1 VKPSGRRAW
10 KTQPAVHAVFALDAR
25 QGDGVDL
32 EIAPVAAAHGLAH
45 GRGQVVAQLGA
56 EDMQQMDRTSEQTGI
71 QDLMA
76 RSLICLGNGCHVVV
90 MSVLR
95 WQNKLYGSPEI
106 KYSIIL
112 ALPMKAGKRLRIVS
126 HAA

>member
-1 VKPSGRRAW
+1 
-10 KTQPAVHAVFALDAR
+10 
-25 QGDGVDL
+25 
-32 EIAPVAAAHGLAH
+32 
-45 GRGQVVAQLGA
+45 
-56 EDMQQMDRTSEQTGI
+56 MQQMDRTSEQTGI

-112 ALPMKAGKRLRIVS
+112 ALPMQGRQTIAHRIACCMITVLNNTGKT
-126 HAA
+126 

>member
-1 VKPSGRRAW
+1 
-10 KTQPAVHAVFALDAR
+10 
-25 QGDGVDL
+25 
-32 EIAPVAAAHGLAH
+32 
-45 GRGQVVAQLGA
+45 
-56 EDMQQMDRTSEQTGI
+56 MDRTSEQTGI

-76 RSLICLGNGCHVVV
+76 RRLICLGNGCHVVV

-112 ALPMKAGKRLRIVS
+112 ALPMARPANDCASYRMLHDYGAEQYRKNLNIAMYQYFLSQSSLYFIV
-126 HAA
+126 AAR